1 MATYVFM
8 NIFFLP
14 VHTYS
19 CIDFYLQ
26 SHRKEESMEFSQ
38 NLHDNISYLHKKLNV
53 GTNFDVVYRIVH
65 IGGREACLYFID
77 GFTKDDSLLKILQV
91 FFSIKP
97 EDMPED
103 AHSFSKQYIPYGEI
117 GLLTKDDDM
126 IVQLL
131 SGVSC
136 LFIDGYDKCLTIDCR
151 TYPARGVSEPEKDKV
166 MRGSRDGFVETL
178 VFNTALIRRRI
189 RDPKLTMEIMTA
201 GESSHTD
208 IAVCYMEGRVDTDLL
223 AKIKGRITKLK
234 VDALTMNQESLA
246 ECIYPHKWYNP
257 FPKFRFSERPDTA
270 AASILEGNII
280 ILVDN
285 SPSAMILPSSVF
297 DIIEEADDYYFP
309 PITGTYLRL
318 TRMAISFL
326 SLMLTPTWLMFMQNP
341 GLIPDWLA
349 FIRLSDPYNVPLI
362 WQLLILEFA
371 IDGLRLAAVNTP
383 NMLTTPLSVIA
394 GIVLGEYAVTSG
406 WFNSETMLYMA
417 FVTIANYSQASFEL
431 GYAMKFMRILILI
444 LTAIFNIWGFV
455 IGTVLTACAIIFN
468 KTIAGK
474 SYIYPLIPFR
484 FSELKKRFLR
494 GRLPHTEKS

>member
-1 MATYVFM
+1 
-8 NIFFLP
+8 
-14 VHTYS
+14 
-19 CIDFYLQ
+19 
-26 SHRKEESMEFSQ
+26 MEFSK
-38 NLHDNISYLHKKLNV
+38 NLQENINYLHKKLNV
-53 GTNFDVVYRIVH
+53 QDNFDVVYRIIR

-77 GFTKDDSLLKILQV
+77 GFTKDDTLLRILQA
-91 FFSIKP
+91 FSTIQP

-103 AHSFSKQYIPYGEI
+103 AHGFSKQYLPYGEI
-117 GLLTKDDDM
+117 GLLKKDDDM

-136 LFIDGYDKCLTIDCR
+136 LFIDGYDSCLTIDCR
-151 TYPARGVSEPEKDKV
+151 TYPSRGVSEPDKDKV
-166 MRGSRDGFVETL
+166 LRGSRDGFVETL

-189 RDPKLTMEIMTA
+189 RDPKLTMEIMNT

-208 IAVCYMEGRVDTDLL
+208 IAICYMQGRVDQQLL
-223 AKIKGRITKLK
+223 NLIKKRITNLK

-246 ECIYPHKWYNP
+246 ECIYPHKWFNP
-257 FPKFRFSERPDTA
+257 FPKFKFSERPDTA
-270 AASILEGNII
+270 AASVLEGNII

-318 TRMAISFL
+318 SRMTISIL
-326 SLMLTPTWLMFMQNP
+326 SLLLTPTWLLFMQNP
-341 GLIPDWLA
+341 DLIPSWLA
-349 FIRLSDPYNVPLI
+349 FIRLSDPLNVPLI

-394 GIVLGEYAVTSG
+394 GIVLGEYAVKSG

-417 FVTIANYSQASFEL
+417 FVTIASYSQASFEL

-444 LTAIFNIWGFV
+444 LTSVLNIWGFAIGV
-455 IGTVLTACAIIFN
+455 IVSVCAIVFN
-468 KTIAGK
+468 RTIAGK
-474 SYIYPLIPFR
+474 SYIYPLIPFSL
-484 FSELKKRFLR
+484 SELKKRFLR
-494 GRLPHTEKS
+494 GRLPHTEK

>member
-1 MATYVFM
+1 
-8 NIFFLP
+8 
-14 VHTYS
+14 
-19 CIDFYLQ
+19 
-26 SHRKEESMEFSQ
+26 MEFSQ
-38 NLHDNISYLHKKLNV
+38 NLADNMDYLHKKLNV
-53 GTNFDVVYRIVH
+53 ASNFDVVYRVIHV
-65 IGGREACLYFID
+65 GGRDGCLYFID
-77 GFTKDDSLLKILQV
+77 GFTKDDTILRILQG
-91 FFSIKP
+91 FSSLKA
-97 EDMPED
+97 EDMPQDVHE
-103 AHSFSKQYIPYGEI
+103 FSKEYLPYGEI
-117 GLLTKDDDM
+117 GLVKDSEQM

-131 SGVSC
+131 SGISC

-151 TYPARGVSEPEKDKV
+151 TYPARSVSEPDKDKV

-189 RDPKLTMEIMTA
+189 RDPKLTMEIMSA

-208 IAVCYMEGRVDTDLL
+208 IALCYMEDRVDRELL
-223 AKIKGRITKLK
+223 DTIRGRIRRLV

-246 ECIYPHKWYNP
+246 ECRFPHKWYNP
-257 FPKFRFSERPDTA
+257 FPKFKFSERPDTA

-280 ILVDN
+280 VLVDN

-318 TRMAISFL
+318 SRMAISTL
-326 SLMLTPTWLMFMQNP
+326 SLIVTPTWLLFMQNP
-341 GLIPDWLA
+341 ELIPDWLA

-394 GIVLGEYAVTSG
+394 GIVLGEYAVKSG

-431 GYAMKFMRILILI
+431 GYAMKFMRILILV
-444 LTAIFNIWGFV
+444 LTAIFNIWGY
-455 IGTVLTACAIIFN
+455 ILGMALTVCAIIFN

-474 SYIYPLIPFR
+474 SYIYPLIPFH

-494 GRLPHTEKS
+494 GRLPHETKG